1 MTGDYWTSKH
11 KNIPK
16 NKNLNM
22 NMCPTKEQWNMFSP
36 SFRSRYQKDANQGVI
51 LNVDHNQFENK
62 GDIEIPMM

>member
-1 MTGDYWTSKH
+1 
-11 KNIPK
+11 
-16 NKNLNM
+16 
-22 NMCPTKEQWNMFSP
+22 MFSP